1 MPLEIV
7 ISECAL
13 IKNLLITVAGFSPY
27 QAVYGRL
34 PPLMAEFEPV
44 SDCQID
50 DQSAG
55 IPGISRHHHRLREVA
70 MQSMVEMTAKDRL
83 RRALRSKTRAP
94 HEALQLTV
102 GDQVDFHRPPSTKEE
117 SGWRGPATLLQVGPP
132 VLVRWQSRVL
142 QVRPQD
148 LRRSLVY
155 LVMFT
160 NNMCFEAGSSDPVS
174 TIMSYADQLDSKVV
188 RVGWLF
194 DDKWRRTAD
203 SQKLSELVL
212 AVLHVAAS
220 GFHLVGCIGARVGN
234 GMSVLEGMVGCDH
247 SFLWWWRRGRPELSW
262 YHEASGSARLKLAE
276 IFGKDYWRDVSFVQF
291 IMTDS
296 ESVRELRRR
305 EPEVPHLGGPWFGN
319 LPQAQRYEQP
329 ERPDPG
335 PHQEPPEFQE
345 EDFDM
350 PIPDTSMSS
359 GSRQTS
365 ANSSTLTRS
374 LTSRRSSSTSG
385 TATSAS
391 ASDLTRSRSE
401 RRQPRPREP
410 SHAPTVD
417 YDVKPPKKP
426 GSGARERS
434 RSRDAPDRGSG
445 ARGSN

>member
-1 MPLEIV
+1 MVQWDILFIGDVMVAHLIDEATRWSVMHILERKTALMIIAGITTGWLRPHGPMKLLVADIEGGLHGEEANQWLDRWGIEMKAKEEGSHAQLVERHHDLARKIIHRVRGQLEEEGIVMPMEIV
-7 ISECAL
+7 IAECAL

-132 VLVRWQSRVL
+132 VLVRWQSRVF

-160 NNMCFEAGSSDPVS
+160 NNMFFEAGSSDPVS

-234 GMSVLEGMVGCDH
+234 GISVLKGMVGCDH

-296 ESVRELRRR
+296 ESVRELRQL

-319 LPQAQRYEQP
+319 LPQAQ
-329 ERPDPG
+329 
-335 PHQEPPEFQE
+335 
-345 EDFDM
+345 
-350 PIPDTSMSS
+350 
-359 GSRQTS
+359 
-365 ANSSTLTRS
+365 
-374 LTSRRSSSTSG
+374 
-385 TATSAS
+385 
-391 ASDLTRSRSE
+391 
-401 RRQPRPREP
+401 
-410 SHAPTVD
+410 
-417 YDVKPPKKP
+417 
-426 GSGARERS
+426 
-434 RSRDAPDRGSG
+434 
-445 ARGSN
+445 